1 MSKKSNNE
9 KSNRTSKEA
18 KTMTRNTEIDLRT
31 WRVWGLYGAILNY
44 FSLASGTTTV
54 CLSETLIDRK
64 TFDPNKAHEGAPVVS
79 DKDFEAVMMALNSL
93 TEKEKTI
100 LVLRFG
106 LDYGTPRTLEE
117 VGKMLGVTRE
127 RIRQLEAKALRKM
140 RSPSSL
146 CKLPALFGFI
156 PPMTPVEDGYLVD
169 EYGRMDPHSKIEDLG
184 LTVRAHNCLKRF
196 AHIDT
201 IDDILDYPKEDW
213 PKVRNLG
220 RKALEEV
227 VEKMHFAGYEDFS
240 VNVPSEI

>member
-1 MSKKSNNE
+1 MSKKPNNKESNH
-9 KSNRTSKEA
+9 TSKEA
-18 KTMTRNTEIDLRT
+18 KTMTRNAAIDSRT
-31 WRVWGLYGAILNY
+31 WCIWGLYGAILNY
-44 FSLASGTTTV
+44 FSLANGTTV
-54 CLSETLIDRK
+54 CLSDTLIDRK
-64 TFDPNKAHEGAPVVS
+64 TFDPDKAHGSTPAVS

-100 LVLRFG
+100 LVSRFG

-117 VGKMLGVTRE
+117 VGKILGVTRE
-127 RIRQLEAKALRKM
+127 HIRQLEAKALRKM
-140 RSPSSL
+140 RTPSRL

-156 PPMTPVEDGYLVD
+156 PPMAPVKDFGHL
-169 EYGRMDPHSKIEDLG
+169 DPHSKIEDLG
-184 LTVRAHNCLKRF
+184 LTVRAYNCLKRF

-213 PKVRNLG
+213 PKIKNLG

-240 VNVPSEI
+240 INAPSEI

>member
-1 MSKKSNNE
+1 MEGKTLSKKPNNE
-9 KSNRTSKEA
+9 KSNRTSREA
-18 KTMTRNTEIDLRT
+18 KTMTRNAAIDPRT
-31 WRVWGLYGAILNY
+31 WCIWGLYVAILNY
-44 FSLASGTTTV
+44 GTTV
-54 CLSETLIDRK
+54 CVSETLIDRK
-64 TFDPNKAHEGAPVVS
+64 TFDPDKAHGSTPVVS
-79 DKDFEAVMMALNSL
+79 DKDFETVMMALNSL
-93 TEKEKTI
+93 TEKEKTV

-106 LDYGTPRTLEE
+106 LDLGTPRTLEE
-117 VGKMLGVTRE
+117 VGEMLGVTRE

-140 RSPSSL
+140 KSPSRL

-156 PPMTPVEDGYLVD
+156 PPMDPVKGFGYLVD

-184 LTVRAHNCLKRF
+184 LTVRAYNCLKRF

-213 PKVRNLG
+213 PKIRNLS

-240 VNVPSEI
+240 VNTSSEI